1 MRSFFEE
8 YGGVLFVAVLVIIVI
23 RLFTLIL
30 TKSSD
35 GSLQEDPNSFSGV

>member
-8 YGGVLFVAVLVIIVI
+8 YGGVLFVAVLVIVVI
-23 RLFTLIL
+23 RLFAVVL

-35 GSLQEDPNSFSGV
+35 GSLQEDPNSISGI